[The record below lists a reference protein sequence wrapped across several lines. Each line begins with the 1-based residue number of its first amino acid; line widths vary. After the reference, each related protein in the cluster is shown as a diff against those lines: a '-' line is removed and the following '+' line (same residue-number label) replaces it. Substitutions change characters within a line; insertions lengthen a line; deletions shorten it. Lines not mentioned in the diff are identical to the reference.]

1 MGWSGIISIVVG
13 LLAAIGLPLALRQR
27 KKNGPRRR
35 EALCQHLQKMGVRG
49 YALQSGDDR
58 EEIGLSRASGQKSEG
73 IIELKDRNVDFIN
86 VISIASPYGVQY
98 FLDYLAKNPKVME
111 RRMLKKARLIRR
123 KKPLPWGKVVAVEWK
138 GDICLSQNLN
148 FDYNLEDKLLRSELK
163 DLRGSIWIF
172 PEPKHG
178 YARIRTAYFL
188 PSSEAFEAID
198 IIARYVKSW

>member
-1 MGWSGIISIVVG
+1 MRLRFMGWSSIISIVVG
-13 LLAAIGLPLALRQR
+13 LLAAIGLPLALRER

-49 YALQSGDDR
+49 YALQSRHDR

-73 IIELKDRNVDFIN
+73 IIELEDRNIDFIN

-123 KKPLPWGKVVAVEWK
+123 KKPPPWGKVVGVEWK
-138 GDICLSQNLN
+138 GDICLCQSLN
-148 FDYNLEDKLLRSELK
+148 FDYSLRINYCALSLK
-163 DLRGSIWIF
+163 TCG
-172 PEPKHG
+172 
-178 YARIRTAYFL
+178 
-188 PSSEAFEAID
+188 EAF
-198 IIARYVKSW
+198 